1 MSPKGQPGAKHV
13 ERRCRVTL
21 RGLVLEGGGEQCL
34 WADDMLKNATASSRH
49 AKSRVIVNG
58 HICKF
63 WATAREHGRAS
74 DLEAEST
81 GFTSEL
87 YRSLKNGTV
96 SLRQTLS
103 EVCGW

>member
-1 MSPKGQPGAKHV
+1 M
-13 ERRCRVTL
+13 L